1 MSITVTRRRALLS
14 TLALPLA
21 AQTPAPRREPLRI
34 VSLTPF
40 TPEEV
45 RVIQTASAG
54 VPVEIVVVKRDE
66 LRARLPETEVLY
78 GDVPGKELDFAPKLK
93 WIQTGA
99 AGVEWMDDAFRKSPV
114 PVTNMARVFA
124 PGIAETGIG
133 LLLALTRRIGTDYAR
148 QTVRREWKPVGTVRS
163 ADHIEL
169 AGRTM
174 AVIGLG
180 GIGYETARR
189 AYYGF
194 DMRIIA
200 TDARP
205 MPKPHFVDELR
216 DPSWF
221 PEIVTKADVVVVAA
235 PHTKQTDKMFN
246 EAAFRSMKKTA
257 YFIALSRG
265 GLFDDMALVRALKE
279 GWIAGA
285 GLDVFPQEPIPSA
298 HPIFDCPNVVITPH
312 TSGWGEERQ
321 RRLVAFFAEN
331 VRRYTRG
338 LPLLN
343 VVDKQAG
350 Y

>member
-1 MSITVTRRRALLS
+1 MPTPLSRRTLLAS
-14 TLALPLA
+14 TLTLPLA
-21 AQTPAPRREPLRI
+21 AQTAAPRREPLRI

-40 TPEEV
+40 DPDEV
-45 RVIQTASAG
+45 KQLQAASA
-54 VPVEIVVVKRDE
+54 VPLEIEVVKRAE
-66 LRARLPETEVLY
+66 LRAKLPETEVLY

-99 AGVEWMDDAFRKSPV
+99 AGVEWMDEEFRKSPV

-124 PGIAETGIG
+124 PGIAETGMG

-148 QTVRREWKPVGTVRS
+148 QTMRREWKTIGTVRS

-180 GIGYETARR
+180 GIGYEVARR
-189 AYYGF
+189 AHFGF
-194 DMRIIA
+194 DMRVIA

-205 MPKPHFVDELR
+205 MPRPHFVAELR

-221 PEIVTKADVVVVAA
+221 PEIVKQADVVVAAA
-235 PHTKQTDKMFN
+235 PHTPQTNRMFN
-246 EAAFRSMKKTA
+246 EPVFRSMKKTA

-265 GLFDDMALVRALKE
+265 GLIDDMALVRALKE

-285 GLDVFPQEPIPSA
+285 GLDVFPQEPIPSN
-298 HPIFDCPNVVITPH
+298 HPIWDCQNVVITPH

-331 VRRYTRG
+331 IRRYTRA